1 MQPVKAVIV
10 GVLVDVLGATMVA
23 IIIGFVLGFYLISQ
37 GVSQE
42 DLEAVLVARLMQAP
56 WNIVA
61 YFFGAAVSV
70 LAGYV
75 TAAIAKTG
83 VYYCAGIVGAVSGM
97 IGFWNG
103 LEYYSV
109 PLNSALALLAI
120 VSALF
125 GAFLWLRK
133 NTPATIPGPMQ

>member
-1 MQPVKAVIV
+1 MKPVKAVIV
-10 GVLVDVLGATMVA
+10 GVLVEVLGTAMVA
-23 IIIGFVLGFYLISQ
+23 ILIGFALGFYLLSQ
-37 GVSQE
+37 GVSQD
-42 DLEAVLVARLMQAP
+42 DLEAVLVTRLMQAP

-61 YFFGAAVSV
+61 YFLGAAVSV

-83 VYYCAGIVGAVSGM
+83 VYYCAGIVGAISGI
-97 IGFWNG
+97 IGYWNG

-109 PLNSALALLAI
+109 QLNSVLALLAF

-133 NTPATIPGPMQ
+133 NTPANIPGPMQ